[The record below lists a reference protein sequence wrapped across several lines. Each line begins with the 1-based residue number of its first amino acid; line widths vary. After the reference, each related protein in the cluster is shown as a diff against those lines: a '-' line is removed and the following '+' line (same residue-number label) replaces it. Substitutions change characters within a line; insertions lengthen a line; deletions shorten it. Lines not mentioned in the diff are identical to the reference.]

1 MSVKETAMDMKRIQ
15 SGKLRA
21 VGYDPRTRTL
31 RVELEGAVFIDYANV
46 GEEVWRRLASSSS
59 AWSYYRDNVE
69 EEFAGRRVSANQ
81 GKRKNPL
88 DDLFGN

>member
-1 MSVKETAMDMKRIQ
+1 MDAQEGEMDMKRMQ

-21 VGYDPRTRTL
+21 VGYEPRARTL
-31 RVELEGAVFIDYANV
+31 RVELEGGSLIDYANV
-46 GEEVWRRLASSSS
+46 GEEIWRRLAGSSS

-69 EEFAGRRVSANQ
+69 EEFAARRVSANQ
-81 GKRKNPL
+81 GERKNPL